1 MGNYIGYFKAFPS
14 DDLYS
19 VELLKDNSEPTEIY
33 LAGDSP
39 FVVQYN
45 TSKTPFDPI
54 RTSTAQI
61 NVVWD
66 TYLEDIITPYA
77 QSVKV
82 ILTNKTKNIT
92 EWVGFVV
99 PKIFDA
105 GYQERYETYE
115 IECADCVSSL
125 QYVKYTEMNGGGI
138 TTIKDMLTQ
147 IVDNCKLL
155 DGFAWALTKQ
165 VEGST
170 LYPDKVK
177 LSEWNWHY
185 NDVEEYLDLQQVLSD
200 ICQYF
205 GFTAVQ
211 WKETL
216 YLIDYQTFHINNDV
230 YVSYHYKPSYGN
242 GAPVHLD
249 GSFLI
254 QKESVKKNGA
264 TISFEPIYNKVSV
277 KANMFN
283 TDEVVPNIFDDANL
297 VNRQAEYD
305 SEGNITNPNF
315 YYSEEITPHPD
326 KGRWMN
332 GGFNLNNVNYTYEDD
347 YDNQYVY
354 HMRMYDNKYWESV
367 YRDDHGNEMTPSS
380 SYLKDTQITKEY
392 KGATIVDLGVVKKDY
407 LSDQYQLIIPSK
419 MDYKRYLCINERTQL
434 GNTMYHKDRAVYDS
448 GAYFRTKGNLPTR
461 VMVSKNAFLVINA
474 EAIFERYIDR
484 NYINPSWKDGDIN
497 KPGLTLGVG
506 YSKSPTLEM
515 SVRVGDKWW
524 TGQSRTEQSWTEQ
537 IWANS
542 PRTFQIVLEID
553 KRGAQYWNHSC
564 RVLNTVSWRLSVNE
578 EGYKIPLADV
588 DISKG
593 VSIEIHKPTN
603 MWGFTQNPPNG
614 EDVRPYY
621 NAYCWLSD
629 LSVKVVESD
638 QDFPKEDND
647 VIYENVIDTDA
658 VNEMKDITVRLTTW
672 SEMTKPSYSNVIYGV
687 GDENVLLSAITEAA
701 ISGNAQKPEENIVE
715 KYVQQFSTTTKSFSI
730 TLDKDI
736 PPYRMLTWKN
746 KTAEETDNYVDNGD
760 ERYVILGQN
769 IDYAMGRQTLKLMQK
784 K

>member
-1 MGNYIGYFKAFPS
+1 MNYIGYFRSYPS
-14 DDLYS
+14 DDLFS
-19 VELLKDNSEPTEIY
+19 VKIMTDDGSDFTEIY

-105 GYQERYETYE
+105 GYEERYETYE
-115 IECADCVSSL
+115 IECADCISSL

-138 TTIKDMLTQ
+138 TTIKDMLKQ

-155 DGFAWALTKQ
+155 DGFAWSLTKQ

-177 LSEWNWHY
+177 LSEYNWHY

-242 GAPVHLD
+242 GSPTHLNIPFTITKD
-249 GSFLI
+249 
-254 QKESVKKNGA
+254 SVKKNGA

-305 SEGNITNPNF
+305 GEGNITNPNF
-315 YYSEEITPHPD
+315 YFSQEITPVGTRASYRDGAGKPTEEA
-326 KGRWMN
+326 
-332 GGFNLNNVNYTYEDD
+332 YDD
-347 YDNQYVY
+347 NKNIYY
-354 HMRMYDNKYWESV
+354 MRMYDNKYWESV
-367 YRDDHGNEMTPSS
+367 YRNSGGTEMILSPSI
-380 SYLKDTQITKEY
+380 LKNTDVTKGY
-392 KGATIVDLGVVKKDY
+392 KGGTIVDLGVVAQEHRSEY
-407 LSDQYQLIIPSK
+407 HQWIVPSR
-419 MDYKRYLCINERTQL
+419 MDYKRYLCINELTQY
-434 GNTMYHKDRAVYDS
+434 GYHPNGTGEYKDK
-448 GAYFRTKGNLPTR
+448 GALFRTKGNLPVK
-461 VMVSKNAFLVINA
+461 VMVSEKAFLVINA
-474 EAIFERYIDR
+474 TAKFEKYIGR
-484 NYINPSWKDGDIN
+484 NYINPDWGGGQVR
-497 KPGLTLGVG
+497 KPGLAAGLSHQERGRLKLVVKVG
-506 YSKSPTLEM
+506 NKYWNGGSWGSSSEPFDIELEKT
-515 SVRVGDKWW
+515 SG
-524 TGQSRTEQSWTEQ
+524 SYQSWNED
-537 IWANS
+537 N
-542 PRTFQIVLEID
+542 
-553 KRGAQYWNHSC
+553 K
-564 RVLNTVSWRLSVNE
+564 VLNTVSWRYNVNE
-578 EGYKIPLADV
+578 EGYKIPLEGV
-588 DISKG
+588 DISQG
-593 VSIEIHKPTN
+593 ISIEIHKPN
-603 MWGFTQNPPNG
+603 NQWVWNRGNPSF
-614 EDVRPYY
+614 EDVDPFY

-629 LSVKVVESD
+629 MSIKIVESD
-638 QDFPKEDND
+638 QDFPKEDSD
-647 VIYENVIDTDA
+647 IVYENIIDADA

-672 SEMTKPSYSNVIYGV
+672 CNLTKPSYSNVIYEKNGA
-687 GDENVLLSAITEAA
+687 NTLLETITEPA
-701 ISGNAQKPEENIVE
+701 ISNAAQKPEENIVE
-715 KYVQQFSTTTKSFSI
+715 KYVKQFDTTTKSFSI

-746 KTAEETDNYVDNGD
+746 KTTEEKDNYVDNGN